1 MDPESLKGNPLVFDK
16 LKPDLGGKV
25 VKAVAD
31 DMERARR
38 EAEDKARKRKKADKK
53 ASKQG

>member
-1 MDPESLKGNPLVFDK
+1 MDPNALKGNPLLIDK
-16 LKPDLGGKV
+16 LNPELGGKV

-38 EAEDKARKRKKADKK
+38 EAEEKAKKKKKKAKR
-53 ASKQG
+53 

>member
-1 MDPESLKGNPLVFDK
+1 MDPNRLKGNPLVFDK
-16 LKPDLGGKV
+16 LNPELGGKV

-38 EAEDKARKRKKADKK
+38 EAEEKARADKK
-53 ASKQG
+53 KRKRPAR

>member
-1 MDPESLKGNPLVFDK
+1 MDPTRLKGNPLVFDK
-16 LKPDLGGKV
+16 VNPELGGKL

-38 EAEDKARKRKKADKK
+38 EAEEQAKKKKKKAKR
-53 ASKQG
+53 

>member
-1 MDPESLKGNPLVFDK
+1 MDPTRLKSNPLVFDK
-16 LKPDLGGKV
+16 INPELSAKL

-38 EAEDKARKRKKADKK
+38 EAEEKAKKKKNKAKR
-53 ASKQG
+53 

>member
-1 MDPESLKGNPLVFDK
+1 MDPESLKGNPLVFNN

-31 DMERARR
+31 DMERARL
-38 EAEDKARKRKKADKK
+38 EAEEKARKQKKAGKK
-53 ASKQG
+53 AGKRG